1 MSTTKKS
8 REMVP
13 ERIYDILLNAKTAD
27 KATMHLKDGRIVQG
41 ALTFNHYKGTGRLI
55 DIEREVSIDFA
66 VSDIRELK
74 LAPAPAPAPD
84 QDEVVEAAA
93 ARCGPAAPTGG
104 AAAAALGRRGAL
116 ASGAAGP
123 RRRP

>member
-84 QDEVVEAAA
+84 QDEAEVEEEAAA
-93 ARCGPAAPTGG
+93 R
-104 AAAAALGRRGAL
+104 
-116 ASGAAGP
+116 
-123 RRRP
+123 